1 MTIETIAFLSFMFA
15 ATTLAAM
22 AYERQMDVL
31 YGPYLPGR
39 AHLPKHRFW
48 EPVYS
53 AADRLRWK
61 ARDVIYYSSASRS
74 LAQIAA
80 VTG

>member
-1 MTIETIAFLSFMFA
+1 MTIETIAFLSLMFA

-31 YGPYLPGR
+31 YGTYLPGR
-39 AHLPKHRFW
+39 AHLPTHRFW
-48 EPVYS
+48 EPLYS
-53 AADRLRWK
+53 AADRMRRK
-61 ARDVIYYSSASRS
+61 ARDMIYYSSASRS
-74 LAQIAA
+74 LARIAA